1 MSVLFKQV
9 KQLVLEIDEFVSTVE
24 QGVLIFKQ
32 GVYNYLENDMEQF
45 HDKIKNIERMEA
57 QADKLQ
63 RNIDKELYL
72 HSILP
77 QHASEIEEMID
88 KIDEIIDSSKES
100 LYEFDVEIPFIPEA
114 LTRDFKRLVDASTE
128 AALSVFPAVTT
139 FFNEPTKVKGMLPK
153 VYFYEKES
161 DKLSRNIKR
170 KLFHEMNDLKLS
182 QKIHLRYFAL
192 HIETISD
199 KAEILADFLSINALK
214 FNL

>member
-1 MSVLFKQV
+1 MSILFKNV
-9 KQLVLEIDEFVSTVE
+9 KELVLEVDEFLSTVE

-32 GVYNYLENDMEQF
+32 GVYNYL
-45 HDKIKNIERMEA
+45 DKEEETFLDNIKNIERLEA
-57 QADKLQ
+57 VADKLQ
-63 RNIDKELYL
+63 RKIDRELYL

-77 QHASEIEEMID
+77 QHASDIEEMID
-88 KIDEIIDSSKES
+88 KVDEIIDSAKES
-100 LYEFDVEIPFIPEA
+100 LYEFDVEIPYIPEE
-114 LTRDFKRLVDASTE
+114 LITDYKRLTDASVE
-128 AALSVFPAVTT
+128 AATAVFPAITT
-139 FFNEPTKVKGMLPK
+139 FFREPTKVKGMLTK

-170 KLFHEMNDLKLS
+170 KLFHSMDDLKLS

-199 KAEILADFLSINALK
+199 KAELLADFLSINALK

>member
-1 MSVLFKQV
+1 MSILFKQV
-9 KQLVLEIDEFVSTVE
+9 KQLVLEVDEFISTVE

-32 GVYNYLENDMEQF
+32 GVYNYLDKDKKQF
-45 HDKIKNIERMEA
+45 YDKIKNIERLEA

-77 QHASEIEEMID
+77 QHASDIEELID
-88 KIDEIIDSSKES
+88 KLDEIIDRSKES
-100 LYEFDVEIPFIPEA
+100 LYEFDVEIPYIPDE
-114 LTRDFKRLVDASTE
+114 LIRDFKRLTDVSTE
-128 AALSVFPAVTT
+128 AAMAVFPAVST
-139 FFNEPTKVKGMLPK
+139 FFTEPSKVKAMLPK

-170 KLFHEMNDLKLS
+170 RLFHEMDNLKLS

-199 KAEILADFLSINALK
+199 KAENLADFLSINALK

>member
-1 MSVLFKQV
+1 MSILFKQV

-32 GVYNYLENDMEQF
+32 GAYNYLDKDLEQF
-45 HDKIKNIERMEA
+45 HDKIKNIERLEA

-88 KIDEIIDSSKES
+88 KLDEIIDSSKET
-100 LYEFDVEIPFIPEA
+100 LYEFDVEIPFIPEE
-114 LTRDFKRLVDASTE
+114 LIRDYKRLADASAE
-128 AALSVFPAVTT
+128 AALAVFPAVVT
-139 FFNEPTKVKGMLPK
+139 FFKEPTKVKAMLPK

-170 KLFHEMNDLKLS
+170 KLFHEMKSLKLS
-182 QKIHLRYFAL
+182 EKIHLRYFAL

-199 KAEILADFLSINALK
+199 KAEVLADFLSINALK